1 MADPIAMSRDELVE
15 ERPSSSTPIKNDKP
29 EEMDMVSPADI
40 PRTKLQI
47 AAILV
52 ALNVSHVVFILL
64 MTIILMFKKL
74 ALFVAALDQTIV
86 STALPTIASE
96 LHSASGYTWVGSAYL
111 LANAAAAPIWYTSR
125 SPSP

>member
-1 MADPIAMSRDELVE
+1 MADPIAMSRDELVD

-52 ALNVSHVVFILL
+52 ALNVC
-64 MTIILMFKKL
+64 
-74 ALFVAALDQTIV
+74 Q
-86 STALPTIASE
+86 
-96 LHSASGYTWVGSAYL
+96 
-111 LANAAAAPIWYTSR
+111 R
-125 SPSP
+125 SPFRP